1 MSKDQLEKHLKE
13 KLKKYAKKKDL
24 EKFKDHAQKEIDSIN
39 KWEPVWKQ
47 MEKDIADLKKLAET
61 KVSTNLFED
70 GLDRLKNAIN

>member
-1 MSKDQLEKHLKE
+1 
-13 KLKKYAKKKDL
+13 
-24 EKFKDHAQKEIDSIN
+24 
-39 KWEPVWKQ
+39 